1 MISFLLQYKYNF
13 VCNLT
18 LLHIT
23 KGTKVGHEKNYVQVL
38 HAQRQTR
45 AMKP

>member
-18 LLHIT
+18 LLQIT
-23 KGTKVGHEKNYVQVL
+23 EDTKIGHEKNYVQVL
-38 HAQRQTR
+38 NAQRQTR
-45 AMKP
+45 EMKP